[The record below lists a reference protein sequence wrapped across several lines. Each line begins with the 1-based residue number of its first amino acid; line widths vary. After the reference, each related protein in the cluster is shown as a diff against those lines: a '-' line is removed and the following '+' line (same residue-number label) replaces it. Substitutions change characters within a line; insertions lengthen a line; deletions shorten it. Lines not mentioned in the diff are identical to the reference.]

1 MKNLI
6 LDQIRVADNRFP
18 HKLRSSIESSIWQ
31 KIGTES
37 SVALQYKLDF
47 LEALSLLIKRE
58 IEEEASNLP
67 SFHHYK
73 SEIQQLNTRNLDDNK
88 IVRIIFENTIIG
100 ALIEA
105 FLMETTSILDITAGI
120 SSKFLNATFK
130 TFSGQGQRV
139 LNHLKQNC
147 KKLKNQEE
155 LIRLI
160 EYHKKDWIDTIFELR
175 TDVSHYKNLPNL
187 FSFHIDVNNKRDGKS
202 FDNSSLRNPTIGDLD
217 LDEFI
222 EFVNRSLL
230 SFVTEYLKLSIDSK
244 RYPETWGSGE
254 C

>member
-1 MKNLI
+1 MKNII

-18 HKLRSSIESSIWQ
+18 HKMLSSIESSIWQ
-31 KIGTES
+31 EIGTDN
-37 SVALQYKLDF
+37 SVILQYKLDF

-120 SSKFLNATFK
+120 SNKFLNASFK
-130 TFSGQGQRV
+130 TFSKKGQRV
-139 LNHLKQNC
+139 LNHLRQNC
-147 KKLKNQEE
+147 EKFKHQKE

-160 EYHKKDWIDTIFELR
+160 QHHKKVWIDDVFKLR
-175 TDVSHYKNLPNL
+175 NDVSHYKNLPNL
-187 FSFHIDVNNKRDGKS
+187 FSFHIDINNKWDGKS
-202 FDNSSLRNPTIGDLD
+202 FDNKSLRNPTIGNLD
-217 LDEFI
+217 LGEFI
-222 EFVNRSLL
+222 EFVNHNLL
-230 SFVTEYLKLSIDSK
+230 SFVIQYLKLSIVQ
-244 RYPETWGSGE
+244 
-254 C
+254 

>member
-1 MKNLI
+1 MKNII

-31 KIGTES
+31 EIGTDN
-37 SVALQYKLDF
+37 SVVLQYKLDF
-47 LEALSLLIKRE
+47 LEALSLLIRRE
-58 IEEEASNLP
+58 IEEQASNLP

-120 SSKFLNATFK
+120 SNKFLNASFN
-130 TFSGQGQRV
+130 TFSKKGQRV
-139 LNHLKQNC
+139 LNHLRQNC
-147 KKLKNQEE
+147 KKLKHQKE

-160 EYHKKDWIDTIFELR
+160 QHHKKVWIDDVFKLR
-175 TDVSHYKNLPNL
+175 DDVSHYKNLPNL
-187 FSFHIDVNNKRDGKS
+187 FSFHIDINNKWDGKS
-202 FDNSSLRNPTIGDLD
+202 FDNKSLRNPTIGNLD
-217 LDEFI
+217 LGEFI
-222 EFVNRSLL
+222 EFVNRNL
-230 SFVTEYLKLSIDSK
+230 SSFITEYLKLSIDSG
-244 RYPETWGSGE
+244 R
-254 C
+254 

>member
-6 LDQIRVADNRFP
+6 LDQIKVMDSRFP
-18 HKLRSSIESSIWQ
+18 NEPLSKVESAIWQ
-31 KIGTES
+31 EIGNDNTNI
-37 SVALQYKLDF
+37 LHYKLYF
-47 LEALSLLIKRE
+47 LNVISLLIKKE
-58 IEEEASNLP
+58 IEEQANNLP

-73 SEIQQLNTRNLDDNK
+73 SEIKQLNTRNLDDNK
-88 IVRIIFENTIIG
+88 IVRIIFENFIIG
-100 ALIEA
+100 TLIEA

-120 SSKFLNATFK
+120 SSKFLNGTFK

-139 LNHLKQNC
+139 LNHLKHNC

-160 EYHKKDWIDTIFELR
+160 EYHKKDWIDTIFKLR

-187 FSFHIDVNNKRDGKS
+187 FSFHIDVNNKWDGKG
-202 FDNSSLRNPTIGDLD
+202 FDNKSLKNPTIGNLD

-222 EFVNRSLL
+222 EFVNRNLL
-230 SFVTEYLKLSIDSK
+230 SFVTEYLRLSINK
-244 RYPETWGSGE
+244 
-254 C
+254 

>member
-1 MKNLI
+1 MKNII
-6 LDQIRVADNRFP
+6 LDQIKVADNRFP

-31 KIGTES
+31 EINTDN
-37 SVALQYKLDF
+37 SVVLQYKLDF

-58 IEEEASNLP
+58 IEEQASNLP

-73 SEIQQLNTRNLDDNK
+73 SEIKQLNTRNLDDNK

-105 FLMETTSILDITAGI
+105 FLTETTSILDITARI
-120 SSKFLNATFK
+120 SSKFLNASFNR
-130 TFSGQGQRV
+130 FAGEGQKV
-139 LNHLKQNC
+139 LKHLRQNC

-175 TDVSHYKNLPNL
+175 VDVSHYRNLRNL
-187 FSFHIDVNNKRDGKS
+187 FSFNIDVNNKWDGKS
-202 FDNSSLRNPTIGDLD
+202 FDNMSLSNPTIGNLD
-217 LDEFI
+217 LGEFI
-222 EFVNRSLL
+222 EFVNRNLL
-230 SFVTEYLKLSIDSK
+230 SFVTEYLRLSIESK
-244 RYPETWGSGE
+244 RS
-254 C
+254 

>member
-1 MKNLI
+1 MKDII
-6 LDQIRVADNRFP
+6 LDQIRVADSRFP

-31 KIGTES
+31 EIGTDNS
-37 SVALQYKLDF
+37 IVLQYKLDF

-67 SFHHYK
+67 SFYHYK

-105 FLMETTSILDITAGI
+105 FLMETTSVLDITAGI
-120 SSKFLNATFK
+120 SNKFLNASFK
-130 TFSGQGQRV
+130 TFSKKGQRV
-139 LNHLKQNC
+139 LNHLRQNC
-147 KKLKNQEE
+147 KKLKHQKE

-160 EYHKKDWIDTIFELR
+160 QHHKKVWIDDVFKLR
-175 TDVSHYKNLPNL
+175 DDVSHYKNLPNL
-187 FSFHIDVNNKRDGKS
+187 FSFHIDINNKWDGKS
-202 FDNSSLRNPTIGDLD
+202 FDNKSLRNPTIGDLD

-222 EFVNRSLL
+222 EFVNRNLL
-230 SFVTEYLKLSIDSK
+230 SFVTEYLKLSIESK
-244 RYPETWGSGE
+244 RGVML
-254 C
+254 

>member
-1 MKNLI
+1 MKNII
-6 LDQIRVADNRFP
+6 LDQIRVADDRFP
-18 HKLRSSIESSIWQ
+18 HKLRSSIEDSIWQ
-31 KIGTES
+31 EIGTDN
-37 SVALQYKLDF
+37 SVVLQYKLDF

-120 SSKFLNATFK
+120 SNKFLNASFK
-130 TFSGQGQRV
+130 TFSKKGQRV
-139 LNHLKQNC
+139 LNHLSQNC
-147 KKLKNQEE
+147 KKLKHQKE

-160 EYHKKDWIDTIFELR
+160 QHHKKVWIDDVFKLR
-175 TDVSHYKNLPNL
+175 DDVSHYENLPNL
-187 FSFHIDVNNKRDGKS
+187 FSFHIDINNKWDGKS
-202 FDNSSLRNPTIGDLD
+202 FDNRSLSNPTIGNLD
-217 LDEFI
+217 LGEFI
-222 EFVNRSLL
+222 EFVNRNLL
-230 SFVTEYLKLSIDSK
+230 SFITEYLKLSIDSG
-244 RYPETWGSGE
+244 R
-254 C
+254 

>member
-1 MKNLI
+1 MKDII
-6 LDQIRVADNRFP
+6 LDQIRVVDSRFP

-31 KIGTES
+31 EIGTDN
-37 SVALQYKLDF
+37 SVVLQYKLDF

-120 SSKFLNATFK
+120 SGKFLNTSFN
-130 TFSGQGQRV
+130 TFSKKGQRV
-139 LNHLKQNC
+139 LNHLRQNC
-147 KKLKNQEE
+147 KKLKHQKE

-160 EYHKKDWIDTIFELR
+160 QHHKKVWIDDVFKLR
-175 TDVSHYKNLPNL
+175 DDVSHYKNLPNL
-187 FSFHIDVNNKRDGKS
+187 FSFHIDINNKWDGKS
-202 FDNSSLRNPTIGDLD
+202 FDNKSLRNPTIGNLD
-217 LDEFI
+217 LGEFI
-222 EFVNRSLL
+222 EFVNRNLL
-230 SFVTEYLKLSIDSK
+230 SFVTEYLRLSINNRGDGVTK
-244 RYPETWGSGE
+244 
-254 C
+254 